1 MIKTKKTL
9 SLLKFTYCISEVFI
23 ISDADNKKGD

>member
-1 MIKTKKTL
+1 MFKTKKTL
-9 SLLKFTYCISEVFI
+9 SLLKFTYCINGVFI

>member
-9 SLLKFTYCISEVFI
+9 SLLKFTYCISGVI
-23 ISDADNKKGD
+23 IIIDADNKNGD